1 MKRITMLLAGTGL
14 AACTLAT
21 AAPVVAT
28 AAPASSTATATTAL
42 PKIQHFGMSGIW
54 SSSFR
59 VRPGTVF
66 FGAHFFIKDLRYS
79 HYGSRSATASGR
91 LAIDNC
97 RPNCAQGGHFVNAS
111 AVFIKAR
118 DHRGPGLYYSG
129 LNLTWPHHVMH
140 LWISGRG
147 SWDWR

>member
-21 AAPVVAT
+21 AAPAVAT
-28 AAPASSTATATTAL
+28 TAAVTSTATAATAL
-42 PKIQHFGMSGIW
+42 PKIQHFGQGGSW

-66 FGAHFFIKDLRYS
+66 FGAHFFIGDLHYS
-79 HYGSRSATASGR
+79 HYGSRSAIATGR
-91 LAIDNC
+91 LTLG
-97 RPNCAQGGHFVNAS
+97 PGHQNINAS
-111 AVFIKAR
+111 AVFIKVR